1 MASNDEQQP
10 PIHILF
16 FPYIAP
22 GHLIPVAA
30 MAALFASRGG
40 VKCTILTTPVNAT
53 VIRSAV
59 DKANNSFRGTSAL
72 AIHISTIPFPDV
84 GLPPGVESVVGI
96 SSESD
101 LHKLLE
107 GVQRLREPLD
117 RFLADHRHPRPDAV
131 VVDSF
136 YLWAAD
142 VAAEHGIPRLSFLG
156 SSLFARACNESLL
169 RHNPFA
175 LAPDDPDAVVSLP
188 ELPHRVAMRRRQ
200 VMDPRKDQLEWE
212 YNQLVHAA
220 DRRSYGEVFNSFAEL
235 EPDYVEHYRT
245 TLGRRVWLVGPVA
258 HANAFAFAGEDE
270 DEDMAPGADRCLRW
284 LDEKPRG
291 SVVYLAFGTLAH
303 FSAAEL
309 REVARGLQLSGK
321 NFLWVMKGGGAD
333 TAEDAS
339 EWMPEGFAEL
349 LIDVGA
355 RGLIFRGWAPQRLIL
370 EHSAVGGFVTHCG
383 WNSVLEAVSA
393 GVPLV
398 TWPRYADQFYN
409 EKLVVELLKV
419 GVGVGSTDYA
429 SKLETRR
436 VIGGEVIAEAIGRV
450 MGDGEDAEAIREKA
464 QELGGKARRAVAK
477 GGSSYDDVGRLV
489 DELMARR
496 SSVNV

>member
-10 PIHILF
+10 IHILF
-16 FPYIAP
+16 FPFIAP

-30 MAALFASRGG
+30 MAALFASRGI
-40 VKCTILTTPVNAT
+40 KCTILTTPVNAT

-59 DKANNSFRGTSAL
+59 DEANNAFRGTDAL

-96 SSESD
+96 SEAD

-117 RFLADHRHPRPDAV
+117 RFLAEHHPVPDAV

-169 RHNPFA
+169 RNNPFA

-188 ELPHRVAMRRRQ
+188 ELPHRVALRRSQ
-200 VMDPRKDQLEWE
+200 VMDPRKDQLQWD

-258 HANAFAFAGEDE
+258 HANASED
-270 DEDMAPGADRCLRW
+270 DMPPGAERCLRW

-291 SVVYLAFGTLAH
+291 SVVYLAFGTLAN
-303 FSAAEL
+303 FSEAEL

-321 NFLWVMKGGGAD
+321 NFLWVMKSGGAD
-333 TAEDAS
+333 TTADAS

-349 LIDVGA
+349 IDVGA
-355 RGLIFRGWAPQRLIL
+355 RGLLFRGWAPQRLIL

-393 GVPLV
+393 GVTLV

-409 EKLVVELLKV
+409 EKLVVEVLKM
-419 GVGVGSTDYA
+419 GVGVGAGDYA
-429 SKLETRR
+429 SHLEVRR
-436 VIGGEVIAEAIGRV
+436 EVISGVKIAEAIDGV
-450 MGDGEDAEAIREKA
+450 MGGDQEAEAIRKKA
-464 QELGGKARRAVAK
+464 MELRGKARSATDK
-477 GGSSYDDVGRLV
+477 GGTSYDDVGKLIH
-489 DELMARR
+489 ELMARR
-496 SSVNV
+496 RSVHS